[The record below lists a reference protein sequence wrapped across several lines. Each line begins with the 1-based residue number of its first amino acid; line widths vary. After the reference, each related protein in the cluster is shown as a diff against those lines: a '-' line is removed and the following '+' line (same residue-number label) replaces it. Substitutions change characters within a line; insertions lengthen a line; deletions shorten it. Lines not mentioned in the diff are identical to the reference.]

1 MQIGLLKLPNPC
13 RVYFGNQRDILELSG
28 YNVFLKNMQ
37 RGILKLPHL
46 GIVNFGKHVVFQSK
60 NYTIRL

>member
-1 MQIGLLKLPNPC
+1 MQRGILKLPNPC
-13 RVYFGNQRDILELSG
+13 RVYFGKQRDILKLSG

-46 GIVNFGKHVVFQSK
+46 GIVNFGKHGVLQSK